1 MEKKVEEEV
10 VVDFE
15 GTNNIPSTNY
25 EKILVPEDSYNC
37 EVKSIAVIQVPDYDN
52 PSQKVTKLAIECEL
66 LEGSQKGKE
75 IAHLLFPKITKA
87 SANRGGKVYSNSKL
101 FDLLVDLGLHDEAKE
116 RKEELKTIDGLRLF
130 LSANLVGKTV
140 RCAIGTSKRGKP
152 EAYSMIKKVL
162 RFVE

>member
-1 MEKKVEEEV
+1 MANKENEEV

-15 GTNNIPSTNY
+15 GATNIPSTNY

-37 EVKSIAVIQVPDYDN
+37 AVKGIEVVHVPDYDKPN
-52 PSQKVTKLAIECEL
+52 QKVTKLAIECEL
-66 LEGSQKGKE
+66 LEGASKGKQ

-87 SANRGGKVYSNSKL
+87 SANRGGKIYSNSKL
-101 FDLLVDLGLHDEAKE
+101 YDLLVDLGLHDEAKE

-130 LSANLVGKTV
+130 LAENLVGKTV
-140 RCAIGTSKRGKP
+140 RCAVGTSKKGKP

-162 RFVE
+162 RIVE